1 MIVAELF
8 STLGLI
14 PDKDS
19 FDVGHELI
27 ESLHKAID
35 AYFSYEA
42 LKGVIEMFE
51 GVAEA
56 ADHAAKAA
64 QRTGIAVETFQE
76 LGHAAS
82 MSDTDIGTVASG
94 MDRLELGL
102 QRFARTGKG
111 PVGDALHKLHV
122 SLTSLRHATPEQRL
136 ELLADAFAKLPA
148 GAEKTAAAIQL
159 FGGAGRSMIP
169 LLNSGAAGI
178 RDMRD
183 EAYDLGLVI
192 DEDVTHKF
200 EEFNDQQTR
209 ISKWFQG
216 FRNQIAVAL
225 LPVLSDL
232 VDRFYEWLQANREWI
247 EEGVDAILN
256 GVISS
261 FTWLAHTLSDGIDL
275 LKKHK
280 EYLVALGLV
289 IAGIIV
295 PAVVSWAAAT
305 VVAMAPWI
313 ALGGAVALVA
323 YWIKEI
329 FDESDEG
336 YTMANVWEA
345 AKMAAEDFG
354 DWLSQLPENAS
365 RWIKDVG
372 ESIKKTM
379 KDAWDAAVKVAKD
392 AWEAIKQIPVIGHI
406 LKGVEWAA
414 NGVKGIIDHDLQ
426 GMRADRISAE
436 QSKKDV
442 DDSLKRLREAEE
454 RGAKIEAEARRLG
467 AAADNNFRG
476 GDVHVTV
483 HAASMTPEQVEK
495 HVVGAVREANADAI
509 RQAHAAL
516 GGGKRQ

>member
-14 PDKDS
+14 PDKES

-27 ESLHKAID
+27 ESLHKAIE

-42 LKGVIEMFE
+42 LKGVVEMFE

-56 ADHAAKAA
+56 ADHAAKEM
-64 QRTGIAVETFQE
+64 QRTGIGVEAFQE
-76 LGHAAS
+76 LAHAAS
-82 MSDTDIGTVASG
+82 MSDTDIRSVESG
-94 MDRLELGL
+94 LDRLERGL
-102 QRFARTGKG
+102 DKFAKTGKG
-111 PVGDALHKLHV
+111 PVGDALQKLHV
-122 SLTSLRHATPEQRL
+122 SLSSLRHATPEHRL
-136 ELLADAFAKLPA
+136 EILADAFAKLPA
-148 GAEKTAAAIQL
+148 GADKAKTAIAL

-169 LLNSGAAGI
+169 LLNSGAEGI
-178 RDMRD
+178 REMRS
-183 EAYDLGLVI
+183 EAQGLGLVI
-192 DEDVTHKF
+192 DEDVAHRF
-200 EEFNDQQTR
+200 EEFNDQVSR
-209 ISKWFQG
+209 VKGWFQG
-216 FRNQIAVAL
+216 IKNQIAVGL
-225 LPVLSDL
+225 LPVFSEL
-232 VDRFYEWLQANREWI
+232 VDRFYDWLQANREWI
-247 EEGVDAILN
+247 EEGVDAVLN
-256 GVISS
+256 ALIDG
-261 FTWLAHTLSDGIDL
+261 FTWLARTLSDGIEF

-323 YWIKEI
+323 YWIKEV

-354 DWLSQLPENAS
+354 DWLSQLPENAA
-365 RWIKDVG
+365 RWIKDVAG
-372 ESIKKTM
+372 SIKSAM
-379 KDAWDAAVKVAKD
+379 KDAWDAAIKVAKD

-406 LKGVEWAA
+406 LRGGAA
-414 NGVKGIIDHDLQ
+414 IATGVKGIIDHDLQ
-426 GMRADRISAE
+426 GVRADRISAE

-483 HAASMTPEQVEK
+483 NAANMTPEQVEK